1 MRVLIAGGSG
11 LIGLALATELAG
23 HGYEVVV
30 LSRRPSAVLPA
41 GLPEGVRVA
50 GWDGRTA
57 EGWGGLV
64 DGARAVVNLAGSNL
78 AEGRWTAERKKS
90 ILQSRLD
97 AGRAVVQAVQ
107 QAAHRPPVVI
117 QASAVG
123 YYGPHGDEELVETAP
138 AGSDFLAQVCV
149 EWERSTADLLDVAVR
164 QLVIRSGLVLSGNGG
179 SLSRMLL
186 PFRLFVGGP
195 LGSGRQWFSWIH
207 IADEVAALRFLIETE
222 GVLGPFNLTAP
233 LPLSNRDFARAL
245 GRATRRP
252 AFMPVPA
259 SVLRLVF
266 GEMSAVLL
274 EGQRVLPR
282 RLLALGFR
290 FRFPTLDGALRDLL
304 GSSPQAAE

>member
-1 MRVLIAGGSG
+1 V
-11 LIGLALATELAG
+11 
-23 HGYEVVV
+23 
-30 LSRRPSAVLPA
+30 
-41 GLPEGVRVA
+41 GVRVA

-78 AEGRWTAERKKS
+78 AEGRWTAERKKD

-107 QAAHRPPVVI
+107 RAAHKPPLVI

-123 YYGPHGDEELVETAP
+123 YYGPHRDEELVESAP

-149 EWERSTADLLDVAVR
+149 EWERSTADLAELGVR
-164 QLVIRSGLVLSGNGG
+164 QVVIRTGLVLSEQGG
-179 SLSRMLL
+179 SLPRMLM

-207 IADEVAALRFLIETE
+207 IADEVAALQFLIEAE
-222 GVLGPFNLTAP
+222 GVSGPFNLTAP
-233 LPLSNRDFARAL
+233 APLSNRALARLL
-245 GRATRRP
+245 GQAMGRP

-259 SVLRLVF
+259 PILRLVF

-274 EGQRVLPR
+274 EGQRALPH
-282 RLLALGFR
+282 RLLGLGFR
-290 FRFPTLDGALRDLL
+290 FRFPALAEALGDLL
-304 GSSPQAAE
+304 GSTPQTAA